1 MTDEQLRFALSA
13 LSRGGVVAA
22 ATETFFGLLA
32 DPRLPGA
39 LDKLFALKGR
49 AALKGVALLLPGK
62 EAWRALVAEIPPLA
76 ERLADRFWPGP
87 LSIALE
93 ARPELD
99 RRLTVD
105 GTVAVRW
112 PGPSDAARI
121 TEAFGAPLTATSA
134 NVTGAPACASA
145 EEVKKAFSAA
155 LGRGELA
162 VVPGRASGGEP
173 STLVAV
179 TPHGVRIVRS
189 GRIRESDL
197 SRLVP
202 ASARRQM

>member
-1 MTDEQLRFALSA
+1 MTDEQLRVALSA
-13 LSRGGVVAA
+13 LSRGEVVAA

-49 AALKGVALLLPGK
+49 AATKGVALLLPGK
-62 EAWRALVAEIPPLA
+62 EAWRALVTEIPPLA

-87 LSIALE
+87 LSIALR
-93 ARPELD
+93 ARPEQD

-112 PGPSDAARI
+112 PGASDAARI

-134 NVTGAPACASA
+134 NVAGAPACVST
-145 EEVKKAFSAA
+145 EELMNAFSAA
-155 LGRGELA
+155 LERGELTL
-162 VVPGRASGGEP
+162 VPGLAPGGKP

-179 TPHGVRIVRS
+179 TADGVKILRS
-189 GRIRESDL
+189 GRLQESDL
-197 SRLVP
+197 ARLVP
-202 ASARRQM
+202 TSA